1 MLGDWRLIMKLYALY
16 KDGEIYKASFDQ
28 NTPFYETE
36 DGARRAIQY
45 ATSKRCLGHLLTGMT
60 EQAKQAFINDQR
72 KRYEIRRFTLT
83 EEAVIY
89 RGIY

>member
-1 MLGDWRLIMKLYALY
+1 MDYKIKLYAIY

-60 EQAKQAFINDQR
+60 EQEKQAFLNNQR

>member
-1 MLGDWRLIMKLYALY
+1 MDYKIKLYALY

-45 ATSKRCLGHLLTGMT
+45 ATSKRRLGRLLTGMT
-60 EQAKQAFINDQR
+60 EQEKQAFLNDQR
-72 KRYEIRRFTLT
+72 QRYEIRRFTLT

-89 RGIY
+89 RDTY